1 MSSICGIYK
10 RDESKVREEEIEQM
24 LQQLNHWDADYT
36 DKIIQGRIGF
46 GHLMLYNT
54 PESKHE
60 KLPFHDKNAGL
71 TIAADARIDSR
82 DELLKKTGLT
92 SSPNTSDSQLILES
106 YKIYSKRCVD
116 HLVGAFAFVIWDEKK
131 KELFC
136 ARDHIG
142 FKPFYY
148 YMDNKVFLFGTE
160 MCHIANHSEVDSSV
174 NEQYIADALSTLKSE
189 NDQTFFKAIKKLP
202 PAHYLLV
209 KPEAYEFRRY
219 WDLNPKKEVK
229 YNTEKECIDH
239 FKRLM
244 NEAVRCRLRSA
255 YPVGAEL
262 SGGLDSSAVTGFASQ
277 FKRINTFS
285 HILPD
290 WAHNKIFPYTDE
302 RKFIKQVN
310 QYCKVQNGYYV
321 TGEEEGV
328 LKSLKR
334 GLSINQGIVQA
345 SLSLFSDALY
355 KKAQETGTRT
365 LLSGFGGDELVSYKG
380 GGIFK
385 EFAYHHRYLALLKE
399 VRQRRN
405 FLSAGKQ
412 LLNSIGGAIIDKV
425 KRFFRIHKEYKTPS
439 WAHDI
444 YNALFLDPHFFSRMN
459 MKERFYSRKKLPNDP
474 NIGIKQYLRFHY
486 SYFSGRL
493 EDCYASA
500 QAQKVEY
507 RYPLL
512 DKRLLEFY
520 LALPAEM
527 KRKYGWGRYIL
538 RKSME
543 GLVPKDIQWRDDK
556 MGTTIPNVMLR
567 LNQDY
572 EQIKK
577 LLEEAKNKQ
586 IIHYIDYDKALDMLD
601 QIAKR
606 SNDSKGRIIPAAF
619 FSAVMLVLY
628 ETGAKGGEDAT
639 PNGGR

>member
-10 RDESKVREEEIEQM
+10 RNEITVGEEETNQM
-24 LQQLNHWDADYT
+24 IQQLNYWDADYT
-36 DKIIQGRIGF
+36 DKIVHGNIGF

-60 KLPFHDKNAGL
+60 KLPYYDKNAGL
-71 TIAADARIDSR
+71 TIVADARIDNR
-82 DELLKKTGLT
+82 EELTEKTGAD
-92 SSPNTSDSQLILES
+92 PNSGISDSQLILECF
-106 YKIYSKRCVD
+106 KMYSKRCVD

-136 ARDHIG
+136 VRDHIG

-148 YMDNKVFLFGTE
+148 YLHDDLFIFGSELRHIVNYPGVDNTE
-160 MCHIANHSEVDSSV
+160 
-174 NEQYIADALSTLKSE
+174 NEQYIADALTTLKSE
-189 NDQTFFKAIKKLP
+189 SDQTFYKAIKKIP

-209 KPEAYEFRRY
+209 KPESYEFRRY
-219 WDLNPKKEVK
+219 WDLDPKKEIK
-229 YNTEKECIDH
+229 YDTEQEYIDH
-239 FKRLM
+239 FKELM
-244 NEAVRCRLRSA
+244 DEAVKCRLRSA

-285 HILPD
+285 HTLPD
-290 WAHNKIFPYTDE
+290 WAHNKVFPYEDE
-302 RKFIKQVN
+302 RKFIEQVN
-310 QYCKVQNGYYV
+310 RYCKVKNSYYV
-321 TGEEEGV
+321 TGEEQGI

-334 GLSINQGIVQA
+334 GISINNGIVQA

-355 KKAQETGTRT
+355 KKAQGTGTRT

-380 GGIFK
+380 GGLFK
-385 EFAYHHRYLALLKE
+385 ELAYHHRYLPLLKE
-399 VRQRRN
+399 VTHRRN
-405 FLSAGKQ
+405 FLSAAKQ
-412 LLNSIGGAIIDKV
+412 LVNSIGGGFIDKV
-425 KRFFRIHKEYKTPS
+425 KRLFGIHQEYKTPG
-439 WAHDI
+439 WANDI
-444 YNALFLDPHFFSRMN
+444 YNVLFLEPDFYSQMN
-459 MKERFYSRKKLPNDP
+459 MKERFYKRKKLPYDP
-474 NIGIKQYLRFHY
+474 NVRIKQYRRFHY
-486 SYFSGRL
+486 SYFPNRL

-520 LALPAEM
+520 LALPVEM

-543 GLVPKDIQWRDDK
+543 GLVPKEIQWRDDK
-556 MGTTIPNVMLR
+556 MGTTIPNVYLR

-572 EQIKK
+572 EQIKN
-577 LLEEAKNKQ
+577 LLNKASNKQ
-586 IIHYIDYDKALDMLD
+586 IPHYIDYDKALEMLD
-601 QIAKR
+601 KITNR
-606 SNDSKGRIIPAAF
+606 SKTSKGRIIPTAF

-628 ETGAKGGEDAT
+628 ELGEY
-639 PNGGR
+639 

>member
-10 RDESKVREEEIEQM
+10 RDASKVTEEEIDQM
-24 LQQLNHWDADYT
+24 LQQLNYWDADYT
-36 DKIIQGRIGF
+36 DKIVHDTIGF

-60 KLPFHDKNAGL
+60 KLPYYDRKAGL
-71 TIAADARIDSR
+71 TIVADARIDNR
-82 DELLKKTGLT
+82 EELIEKTGANPD
-92 SSPNTSDSQLILES
+92 SGISDSQLILES
-106 YKIYSKRCVD
+106 FKMYSKRCVD

-148 YMDNKVFLFGTE
+148 FMDSYMFLFGTE
-160 MCHIANHSEVDSSV
+160 TRHIANHSAVDASV

-189 NDQTFFKAIKKLP
+189 SDQTFFNTIKKLP

-209 KPEAYEFRRY
+209 KPESYEFRRY
-219 WDLNPKKEVK
+219 WDLNPKKEIK
-229 YNTEKECIDH
+229 YNTEKEYIDR
-239 FKRLM
+239 FKNLM
-244 NEAVRCRLRSA
+244 NEAIKCRLRSA

-290 WAHNKIFPYTDE
+290 WAHNKVFPYKDE
-302 RKFIKQVN
+302 RKFIEQVN
-310 QYCKVQNGYYV
+310 KFCNVKSSHYV
-321 TGEEEGV
+321 TGEKEGI

-334 GLSINQGIVQA
+334 GLSINNGIVQA

-355 KKAQETGTRT
+355 KKVQEIGSRT

-380 GGIFK
+380 GGLFK
-385 EFAYHHRYLALLKE
+385 ELAYKHRYLALLKE
-399 VRQRRN
+399 VTRRRN
-405 FLSAGKQ
+405 FLSAVKQ
-412 LLNSIGGAIIDKV
+412 LLNSIAGAMIDKG
-425 KRFFRIHKEYKTPS
+425 KRLFGIHKEYKTPG

-444 YNALFLDPHFFSRMN
+444 YNVLFLEPHFFSRMK
-459 MKERFYSRKKLPNDP
+459 MKERFYSRKKLPYDP
-474 NIGIKQYLRFHY
+474 SVRLKQYRRFHY
-486 SYFSGRL
+486 SYFPNRL

-500 QAQKVEY
+500 QAQNVEY

-543 GLVPKDIQWRDDK
+543 GLVPEDIQWRDDK

-572 EQIKK
+572 EQIKS

-586 IIHYIDYDKALDMLD
+586 ITHYIDYDKALEMLEK
-601 QIAKR
+601 IANR
-606 SNDSKGRIIPAAF
+606 SGDSRGRIIPAAF

-628 ETGAKGGEDAT
+628 ETQS
-639 PNGGR
+639 NSR